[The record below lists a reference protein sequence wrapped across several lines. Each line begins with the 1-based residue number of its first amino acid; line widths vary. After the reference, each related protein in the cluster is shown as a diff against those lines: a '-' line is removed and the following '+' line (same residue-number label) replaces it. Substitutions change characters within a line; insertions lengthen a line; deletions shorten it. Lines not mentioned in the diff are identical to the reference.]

1 MSTLI
6 WCLLIAGLLPI
17 AAKAPVVYFQ
27 NRDKGY
33 DNRHPRAQQQRLIG
47 AGARAVAGHYN
58 AYEAFSLYAAAVLL
72 VIATNQITPMNE
84 ILAVSFIGFR
94 VTYHV
99 FYLANWDKL
108 RSLVW
113 LFALLCPVLMIAQ
126 TAFALSGNAAG
137 L

>member
-27 NRDKGY
+27 NRDSGY
-33 DNRHPRAQQQRLIG
+33 DNRHPRAQQQRLTGI
-47 AGARAVAGHYN
+47 GARAVAGHYN
-58 AYEAFSLYAAAVLL
+58 AYEAFPLFAAAVLL
-72 VIATNQITPMNE
+72 VIATGHVGIVNQW
-84 ILAVSFIGFR
+84 LAVAFVGLRIL
-94 VTYHV
+94 YHV
-99 FYLANWDKL
+99 LYLANRDKL

-113 LFALLCPVLMIAQ
+113 FLALLCPVIMIAQ
-126 TAFALSGNAAG
+126 TATALS

>member
-1 MSTLI
+1 MSVLI

-33 DNRHPRAQQQRLIG
+33 DNRHPRAQQQRLTG

-58 AYEAFSLYAAAVLL
+58 AYEAFPLYAAAVLL
-72 VIATNQITPMNE
+72 VIVTNQVTALNIT
-84 ILAVSFIGFR
+84 LAVGFVALRIG
-94 VTYHV
+94 YHIL
-99 FYLANWDKL
+99 YIANWDKL

-113 LFALLCPVLMIAQ
+113 LFALLCPVMMIAQ
-126 TAFALSGNAAG
+126 TAISFAAE
-137 L
+137 

>member
-33 DNRHPRAQQQRLIG
+33 DNRHPRAQQSRLTG

-58 AYEAFSLYAAAVLL
+58 AFEAFPLYAAAILL
-72 VIATNQITPMNE
+72 VLVTEQLTALNTT
-84 ILAVSFIGFR
+84 LAISFIGFR
-94 VTYHV
+94 VAYHV

-113 LFALLCPVLMIAQ
+113 LFALFCPVMMIAQ
-126 TAFALSGNAAG
+126 TAITVGAQ
-137 L
+137 

>member
-33 DNRHPRAQQQRLIG
+33 DNRHPRAQQARLTG

-58 AYEAFSLYAAAVLL
+58 AYEAFPLYAAAILL
-72 VIATNQITPMNE
+72 VIATEQVTTTNIT
-84 ILAVSFIGFR
+84 LAMSFIGLR
-94 VTYHV
+94 VVYHV
-99 FYLANWDKL
+99 LYLANFDKL
-108 RSLVW
+108 RSLIW
-113 LFALLCPVLMIAQ
+113 LFALLCPVIMIAQ
-126 TAFALSGNAAG
+126 TATAVVTLP
-137 L
+137 

>member
-33 DNRHPRAQQQRLIG
+33 DNRHPRQQQARLTG

-58 AYEAFSLYAAAVLL
+58 AYEAFPLFAAAVLL
-72 VIATNQITPMNE
+72 VIATNQITETN
-84 ILAVSFIGFR
+84 IWFAIAFVVLR
-94 VTYHV
+94 VIFHLLYI
-99 FYLANWDKL
+99 ANWDKL
-108 RSLVW
+108 RSLAW
-113 LFALLCPVLMIAQ
+113 FFAISCPVLMIAQ
-126 TAFALSGNAAG
+126 TAISLSA
-137 L
+137 

>member
-1 MSTLI
+1 MSVLI

-27 NRDKGY
+27 NRDNGY

-58 AYEAFSLYAAAVLL
+58 AYEAFPLFAAAVLL
-72 VIATNQITPMNE
+72 VIATAQVSPLNQW
-84 ILAVSFIGFR
+84 LAIGFIVFR
-94 VTYHV
+94 IFYHIL
-99 FYLANWDKL
+99 YLANWDKL

-113 LFALLCPVLMIAQ
+113 FFALLCPIIMIAQ
-126 TAFALSGNAAG
+126 TATAL
-137 L
+137 

>member
-33 DNRHPRAQQQRLIG
+33 DNRHPRQQQARLTG

-58 AYEAFSLYAAAVLL
+58 AYEAFPLFAAAVLL
-72 VIATNQITPMNE
+72 VIATNQITETNVWF
-84 ILAVSFIGFR
+84 AIGFVVLR
-94 VTYHV
+94 VIFHLLYIV
-99 FYLANWDKL
+99 NWDKL

-113 LFALLCPVLMIAQ
+113 FFAILCPVLMIAQ
-126 TAFALSGNAAG
+126 TAIALGA
-137 L
+137 

>member
-33 DNRHPRAQQQRLIG
+33 DNRHPRAQQQRLTG

-58 AYEAFSLYAAAVLL
+58 AYEAFGLYAAAVLL
-72 VIATNQITPMNE
+72 VIATDQITHMNQV
-84 ILAVSFIGFR
+84 LAISFIVLR
-94 VTYHV
+94 VAYHV

-126 TAFALSGNAAG
+126 TAINLRLAS
-137 L
+137 

>member
-33 DNRHPRAQQQRLIG
+33 DNRHPRQQQARLSG

-58 AYEAFSLYAAAVLL
+58 AYEAFPLFAAAVLL
-72 VIATNQITPMNE
+72 VIATNQITETNVWF
-84 ILAVSFIGFR
+84 AVAFVVLR
-94 VTYHV
+94 VIFHLLYI
-99 FYLANWDKL
+99 ANWDKL

-113 LFALLCPVLMIAQ
+113 FFAILCPVLMIAQ
-126 TAFALSGNAAG
+126 TAIALGA
-137 L
+137 